1 MKRLRDIVWIPDFVL
16 SVRKGD
22 SDPGSPALD
31 CMCVCG
37 GVFFFVISWLRPKK
51 FSSEGFFFC
60 LFLSKWEA
68 AYEGGMDVKKKE
80 QLDDQP
86 SFTSVLVFTKY
97 FILPMGVRLNGA
109 EKNFGVKRISLLR
122 CIPRN
127 FHTERQ
133 RGFLAL
139 RRLPMYPRMI
149 PRHVSFLRDSIPAS
163 SGRSQIMSSHSKTTC
178 LHCCWPTH
186 GHPRRERS
194 VQLCVEWNGHL
205 FQLTNAPSSFDA
217 AVIWTFGGARFFD
230 NYWKL
235 PLYKRFRKALPNEPT
250 PTHGNDF
257 AYEAVLTLLGGELPA
272 VNLLFWTLKLVWC

>member
-1 MKRLRDIVWIPDFVL
+1 
-16 SVRKGD
+16 
-22 SDPGSPALD
+22 
-31 CMCVCG
+31 
-37 GVFFFVISWLRPKK
+37 
-51 FSSEGFFFC
+51 
-60 LFLSKWEA
+60 
-68 AYEGGMDVKKKE
+68 MDVKKKE

-97 FILPMGVRLNGA
+97 FILPVGVRLNGA

-178 LHCCWPTH
+178 LHCC
-186 GHPRRERS
+186 
-194 VQLCVEWNGHL
+194 
-205 FQLTNAPSSFDA
+205 
-217 AVIWTFGGARFFD
+217 
-230 NYWKL
+230 
-235 PLYKRFRKALPNEPT
+235 
-250 PTHGNDF
+250 
-257 AYEAVLTLLGGELPA
+257 
-272 VNLLFWTLKLVWC
+272 